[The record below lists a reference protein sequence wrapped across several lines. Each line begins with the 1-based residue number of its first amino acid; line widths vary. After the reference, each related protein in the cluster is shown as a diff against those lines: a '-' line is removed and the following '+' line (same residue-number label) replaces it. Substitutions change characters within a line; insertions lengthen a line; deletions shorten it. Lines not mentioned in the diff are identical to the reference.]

1 MNDTDP
7 KVEQEINLLSA
18 SDLFTFGT
26 NKSKEVKLFIREKS
40 MELAG
45 TVEEAPYIY
54 TGAAGELVKN
64 VLRGDVAAK
73 IDIRATPNV
82 EDLCDVENKLSLAA
96 VCDVQQ
102 DLPLVFTA
110 GLEMPYIKD
119 MEPGDV
125 GGSDARIKWTATPGA
140 QYYQVAVGRFT
151 PKYTSEDV
159 FMSEVRA
166 DDASKTIWVE
176 LFNATGDVIHRDN
189 KVNYWL
195 EVTKEYTDTEG
206 CT

>member
-1 MNDTDP
+1 MS
-7 KVEQEINLLSA
+7 LS
-18 SDLFTFGT
+18 
-26 NKSKEVKLFIREKS
+26 
-40 MELAG
+40 
-45 TVEEAPYIY
+45 
-54 TGAAGELVKN
+54 
-64 VLRGDVAAK
+64 
-73 IDIRATPNV
+73 
-82 EDLCDVENKLSLAA
+82 A
-96 VCDVQQ
+96 VCDVQK
-102 DLPLVFTA
+102 DLPLAFTA

-195 EVTKEYTDTEG
+195 EVTKEYTDAAGKPQKEVTKERG
-206 CT
+206 VNLG